1 MQLTGKVV
9 AITGAAQG
17 LGKAMAL
24 HLAQKGAHLALIDMN
39 ADSLSH
45 VAASCRDLGVR
56 AEAFVANITDEQEVE
71 TTFQKIVTDMS
82 RLDGLINNAGIIRD
96 GLLVKVKDGVVESR
110 MSLADWSSVLQVN
123 LTGVFLCGRAAAT
136 QMAQLGNGGC
146 IINISSISR
155 AGNIGQSN
163 YAATKAGVA
172 ALATT
177 WAKELARY
185 GIRAAAIAPGFIA
198 TDMTAS
204 MKPEII
210 AKIESGIPTKRMGT
224 PNEIAQ
230 TAAFILENDYISGRV
245 IEVDGALRL

>member
-1 MQLTGKVV
+1 MHLTGKVI

-24 HLAQKGAHLALIDMN
+24 HLAEKGAHLALIDMN
-39 ADSLSH
+39 ADALSQ
-45 VAASCRDLGVR
+45 VAAACRDHGVN
-56 AEAFVANITDEQEVE
+56 AESFVANITNESEVE
-71 TTFQKIVTDMS
+71 TVFANIVAKLE

-96 GLLVKVKDGVVESR
+96 GLLVKVKDGHIDSR
-110 MSLADWSSVLQVN
+110 LSLADWNSVLNVN
-123 LTGVFLCGRAAAT
+123 LTGVFLCGREAAT
-136 QMAQLGNGGC
+136 QMIKLGNGGC

-163 YAATKAGVA
+163 YSATKAGVA

-177 WAKELARY
+177 WAKELSRY

-210 AKIESGIPTKRMGT
+210 AKIESGIPAKRMGT